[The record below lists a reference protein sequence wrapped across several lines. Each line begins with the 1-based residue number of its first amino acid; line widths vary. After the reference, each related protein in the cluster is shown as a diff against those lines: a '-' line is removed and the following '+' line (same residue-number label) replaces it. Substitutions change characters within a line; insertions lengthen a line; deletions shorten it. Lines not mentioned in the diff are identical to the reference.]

1 MTRDEFVLMIDL
13 RLKMVRAEYD
23 LTQEKIAR
31 ILGISKKKI
40 IEVEKGRSSLGW
52 SGAIACGSVFS
63 DSKIL
68 QADFGS
74 DLADLIH
81 AMAFQDENPTYPKVP
96 SPQYG
101 WKTIDTLHGLSV
113 EHNTVS
119 DYYRLT
125 DADHVTLFAS
135 FDKAMVNERF
145 EVEKVLRK
153 LN

>member
-23 LTQEKIAR
+23 LTQEKMGR

-40 IEVEKGRSSLGW
+40 IEVEKRRSSLGW

-74 DLADLIH
+74 DLLDLIH
-81 AMAFQDENPTYPKVP
+81 AMAFQDENPTYPKQSSVK
-96 SPQYG
+96 SG
-101 WKTIDTLHGLSV
+101 WRVLDTVHGDSL
-113 EHNTVS
+113 EENTVS
-119 DYYRLT
+119 GYFRIRNREGIT
-125 DADHVTLFAS
+125 IFTS
-135 FDKAMVNERF
+135 FDEKLVRDRFAMQ
-145 EVEKVLRK
+145 KI
-153 LN
+153 